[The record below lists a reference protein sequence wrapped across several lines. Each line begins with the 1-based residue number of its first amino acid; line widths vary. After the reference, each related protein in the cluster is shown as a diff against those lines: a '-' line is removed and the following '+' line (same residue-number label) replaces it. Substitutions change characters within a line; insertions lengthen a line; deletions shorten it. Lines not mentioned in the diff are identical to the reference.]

1 MLLVVVLLLAAVGGE
16 IMVIDTVGMADGELL
31 LARGF
36 DIFVAD
42 VEETKKVFAERRR
55 RGQSRRNGSRAGQR
69 KTLDHRQHMNQ
80 HETDQQSTSRHSLNR
95 TNKGFH
101 FFFFF

>member
-1 MLLVVVLLLAAVGGE
+1 
-16 IMVIDTVGMADGELL
+16 
-31 LARGF
+31 
-36 DIFVAD
+36 
-42 VEETKKVFAERRR
+42 
-55 RGQSRRNGSRAGQR
+55 
-69 KTLDHRQHMNQ
+69 MNQ